1 MGEPCRQEGK
11 IGGLEASVDTIQG
24 TLERF
29 ISVLE
34 KISAQ
39 GEKIIHLEQGQDVLF
54 DRVRKLEL
62 DATAE
67 KVRVGG
73 IMAGI
78 SVLVSAVTAWLFKHL
93 GGH

>member
-11 IGGLEASVDTIQG
+11 IGGLEASVDSIQG

-54 DRVRKLEL
+54 NRVRQLEL
-62 DATAE
+62 DASSEKTKTALI
-67 KVRVGG
+67 V
-73 IMAGI
+73 AGI
-78 SVLVSAVTAWLFKHL
+78 TTVVAAVVSWFFKHL
-93 GGH
+93 GGN